1 MACNPPSKMQSGVVR
16 NFEEKSVG
24 EGEKIL
30 ILKGGLCYGGIS
42 SWKNGKLHDHSIKNN
57 SSNLLW
63 MGPYTIRSYWGT
75 LELPKSK
82 PC

>member
-42 SWKNGKLHDHSIKNN
+42 S
-57 SSNLLW
+57 
-63 MGPYTIRSYWGT
+63 
-75 LELPKSK
+75 
-82 PC
+82 

>member
-30 ILKGGLCYGGIS
+30 ILKGGLGS
-42 SWKNGKLHDHSIKNN
+42 V
-57 SSNLLW
+57 
-63 MGPYTIRSYWGT
+63 
-75 LELPKSK
+75 LEKMEN
-82 PC
+82 CMITV